1 VIRYTD
7 QVSDGQIDDSL
18 VLIAFDEII
27 DEICVEYCLEN
38 TGYERNCDQLLPL
51 VDPI

>member
-1 VIRYTD
+1 MIRYID

-27 DEICVEYCLEN
+27 DEICVEDCLEN
-38 TGYERNCDQLLPL
+38 TCYKRNCDQLLPL